1 MIASF
6 NMHVS
11 DFVFRLK
18 GRPPEGGP
26 HMIHR
31 QKGLPDP
38 DHYAKSNL
46 TNQADLPS
54 PGPGSGLTRGL
65 EKP

>member
-1 MIASF
+1 MRAG
-6 NMHVS
+6 

-18 GRPPEGGP
+18 GRPPEGGQ
-26 HMIHR
+26 HMTHR
-31 QKGLPDP
+31 RKGPPDP
-38 DHYAKSNL
+38 DHPAKSNL